1 MRLLLSRLRLTLPVA
16 IILATVDCTTKELAV
31 EFLPPVH
38 VPHPVLG
45 DFLRFTLSYNT
56 QAAMSLPLGS
66 NARPLLVVASLAVL
80 TLLLRFLW
88 TSQPSAKVQ
97 RVALGLILGGAV
109 GNLLSR
115 LQSTRGV
122 VDFIDVGLRGQRF
135 YIFNV
140 ADMGICCG
148 AALFA
153 IALWSD
159 RSAEV
164 DSPGGAAA

>member
-1 MRLLLSRLRLTLPVA
+1 MRLLLSRLRLALPVA
-16 IILATVDCTTKELAV
+16 FILTTVDCTTKELAV

-45 DFLRFTLSYNT
+45 DFLRFTLSYNA
-56 QAAMSLPLGS
+56 QAAMSLPLGP
-66 NARPLLVVASLAVL
+66 NARPLLVVASFVVL
-80 TLLLRFLW
+80 GLLLLLLW
-88 TSQPSAKVQ
+88 TSQPTAKVQ

-115 LQSTRGV
+115 LQSARGV

-148 AALFA
+148 AALLA
-153 IALWSD
+153 MALWRGRAPEAS
-159 RSAEV
+159 
-164 DSPGGAAA
+164 SPGDVAA

>member
-1 MRLLLSRLRLTLPVA
+1 MAALSRLRLALPVA
-16 IILATVDCTTKELAV
+16 FILATVDCTTKELAV

-38 VPHPVLG
+38 VPHPILG
-45 DFLRFTLSYNT
+45 DLVRFTLSYNT
-56 QAAMSLPLGS
+56 QAAMSVPLGP
-66 NARPLLVVASLAVL
+66 NARPLLVLASLAVVG
-80 TLLLRFLW
+80 LLLRFLW
-88 TSQPSAKVQ
+88 TSQPTAKVQ

-122 VDFIDVGLRGQRF
+122 VDFIDVGLGGQRF

-148 AALFA
+148 AALLA
-153 IALWSD
+153 LALWRD
-159 RSAEV
+159 RSPEGG
-164 DSPGGAAA
+164 SPDGVAA